1 MQLSVTQTITST
13 ENNYKANVNFGGG
26 ECSYR
31 SLQSQKIGAIPK
43 TTNKQTNKTK
53 KKITKPTYE
62 MKASSLTLRER
73 EDLKISY
80 KHSLQR

>member
-31 SLQSQKIGAIPK
+31 SLQSQKQAAYQK
-43 TTNKQTNKTK
+43 QQTSKQTKKNNKTH
-53 KKITKPTYE
+53 I
-62 MKASSLTLRER
+62 
-73 EDLKISY
+73 
-80 KHSLQR
+80 